1 MLPEQN
7 EQMLTMYDNFF
18 KEVFGK
24 VNKKELNLKGTDCES
39 HWIARDHGNQIM
51 RFLRQLEN
59 IDLTDEVLIGEDIH
73 TLLTPGEL
81 KGLADIIFCDD
92 PEYYIAPEEYLYTF
106 KKIKLIKPESK

>member
-7 EQMLTMYDNFF
+7 TQMLTMYDNFF
-18 KEVFGK
+18 KEIFGK
-24 VNKKELNLKGTDCES
+24 KKELILKGTDCES
-39 HWIARDHGNQIM
+39 HWIARDHGDQIM

-81 KGLADIIFCDD
+81 KELADSIFYDD
-92 PEYYIAPEEYLYTF
+92 PEYKTNPEEYLYTF
-106 KKIKLIKPESK
+106 KKIKFIKSESK